1 MRSTAKSRRQE
12 RPPAAEHAGRSMRIL
27 ALTRYGRLAASS
39 RLRTHQYTPFLEG
52 KGIHLQCE
60 PFFDDAYVRAI
71 YDNGNRLGSVMGYFA
86 RRARI
91 LASRTEADAVWLEKE
106 AFPWL
111 PWIVEGAFL
120 PRSIPLVVDCDDA
133 IFHRYDRHPL
143 GLVRMALG
151 DKIDAVMR
159 RADLVIAGSL
169 YLADRARSAGARRV
183 EVIPTVVDLDRYPA
197 ARPKANAHPVV
208 IGWIGSPRTAP
219 YLHSVERLLSQ
230 MPGISCV
237 AIGAREDQVAGGPFA
252 ARPWSEA
259 TEVELLQRIDIG
271 IMPLPDE
278 PWTRGKCGY
287 KLIQYMACGLP
298 VVASPVGANTDIV
311 RHGETGFL
319 ASTEE
324 QWAEALARLVAQA
337 DLRRRMGSAGRQGVQ
352 AEFSLQVLA
361 PRLEGLLRSV
371 AC

>member
-1 MRSTAKSRRQE
+1 
-12 RPPAAEHAGRSMRIL
+12 MRIL

-39 RLRTHQYTPFLEG
+39 RLRTHQYTAFLAE
-52 KGIHLQCE
+52 KGIHLRCE
-60 PFFDDAYVRAI
+60 PFFDDAYVRAM
-71 YDNGNRLGSVMGYFA
+71 YGNGDRLSSVMGYFA

-91 LASRTEADAVWLEKE
+91 LACGSGADAVWLEKE

-111 PWIVEGAFL
+111 PWILERAFL
-120 PRSIPLVVDCDDA
+120 PRSIPLIVDCDDA
-133 IFHRYDRHPL
+133 IFHRYDRHSHA
-143 GLVRMALG
+143 LVRMALG
-151 DKIDAVMR
+151 SKIDAVMR
-159 RADLVIAGSL
+159 RADLVIAGSS
-169 YLADRARSAGARRV
+169 YLADRARRAGARRV
-183 EVIPTVVDLDRYPA
+183 EVVATVVDLNRYPA
-197 ARPKANAHPVV
+197 TRPKVNADRIV
-208 IGWIGSPRTAP
+208 IGWIGSPKTAP

-237 AIGAREDQVAGGPFA
+237 AIGAREDQVAGGPFV

-259 TEVELLQRIDIG
+259 TEVELLRGLDIG

-298 VVASPVGANTDIV
+298 VVASPVGVNADIV
-311 RHGETGFL
+311 RHGESGFL
-319 ASTEE
+319 AATEE

-337 DLRRRMGSAGRQGVQ
+337 DLRRRMGSAGRERVQ
-352 AEFSLQVLA
+352 SEFSLQVLA

-371 AC
+371 ATC